1 MQWAKP
7 GKTDK
12 NPPRNFFR
20 GGTVCY
26 RVGRGIRRELLAEL
40 LELVSDEL
48 DLGSDDDLN
57 GGLTGTD
64 NASSAGGLDDL
75 LVNQQ
80 TVLDFQSQTGNAVV
94 DGGDVALA
102 ADAFQDVLSHL
113 GEVVVGQL
121 DVQLALGVALTT
133 GGLEVELGD
142 GKTEDNVEDHEG
154 SDAHGNDDP
163 VVVGSGQS
171 ST

>member
-1 MQWAKP
+1 MFKFWKKSPKQCFLEPDSFGIDNK
-7 GKTDK
+7 K
-12 NPPRNFFR
+12 PPRNFFR

-26 RVGRGIRRELLAEL
+26 RVGRGFRQELLAEL

-80 TVLDFQSQTGNAVV
+80 TVLDFQSQTG
-94 DGGDVALA
+94 DCP
-102 ADAFQDVLSHL
+102 
-113 GEVVVGQL
+113 
-121 DVQLALGVALTT
+121 VQPCLPPRHFACCNG
-133 GGLEVELGD
+133 
-142 GKTEDNVEDHEG
+142 
-154 SDAHGNDDP
+154 
-163 VVVGSGQS
+163 
-171 ST
+171 